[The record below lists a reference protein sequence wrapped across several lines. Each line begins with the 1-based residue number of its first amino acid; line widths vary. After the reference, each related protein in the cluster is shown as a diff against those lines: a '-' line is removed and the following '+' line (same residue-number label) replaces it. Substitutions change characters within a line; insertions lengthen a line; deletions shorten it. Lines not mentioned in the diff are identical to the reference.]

1 MSELMRTRGMTW
13 VVSNRNYTLR
23 TTLAH
28 TIFFAAG
35 KATRCPNSVLDQA
48 IAVGIIPCDQ
58 ADMPG
63 DGLDDILPVEATGS
77 ARIRQIRTV
86 IEALMRR
93 NGRNDFTASGL
104 PNLAVVCDALHY
116 KIDITEMGKV
126 WHMMQQEAADERV
139 DPLAAIE
146 EVDIPVRP
154 SDTAE
159 FEQAIDEVVL
169 SIFDN
174 GTEEDFTASGAPL
187 CRTIEK
193 RLGYEITEDER
204 DAAHKR
210 HKKPKAR
217 VKAEAK

>member
-1 MSELMRTRGMTW
+1 MSELVRTRGMTW

-35 KATRCPNSVLDQA
+35 KPTRCPNSVLDQA

-58 ADMPG
+58 ADMPS
-63 DGLDDILPVEATGS
+63 DGLDGVLPVEATGS
-77 ARIRQIRTV
+77 ARIQQIRTV

-104 PNLAVVCDALHY
+104 PNIKVVNEALQY
-116 KIDITEMGKV
+116 RIDITELGKV

-139 DPLAAIE
+139 DPLSAIDE
-146 EVDIPVRP
+146 ADVPTRP
-154 SDTAE
+154 SDDKE
-159 FEQAIDEVVL
+159 FESALDEVVQ

-187 CRTIEK
+187 CKTIEK
-193 RLGYEITEDER
+193 RLGYEVTEDER

-210 HKKPKAR
+210 YKKPKTKA
-217 VKAEAK
+217 KAEAK